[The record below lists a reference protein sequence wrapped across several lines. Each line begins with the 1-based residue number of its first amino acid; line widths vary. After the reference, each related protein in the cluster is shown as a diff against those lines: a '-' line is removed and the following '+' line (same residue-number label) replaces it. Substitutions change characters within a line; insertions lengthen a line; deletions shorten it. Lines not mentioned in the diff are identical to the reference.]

1 MTEPE
6 FTAGDVTARRDGPWI
21 VVSLAGETIYR
32 RFTRDK
38 AFTRAQVV
46 FREGRSPAYPKIR
59 NNLRGVELCGDWRTP
74 RHFGHNRLEVP
85 ITTKENTHGQRDTSH
100 PDRNDGC

>member
-21 VVSLAGETIYR
+21 VVSLAGEIIYR

-46 FREGRSPAYPKIR
+46 FREGQSPVRSKIR
-59 NNLRGVELCGDWRTP
+59 DHLRGVELCGDWRTP
-74 RHFGHNRLEVP
+74 RRFGHNRLEVP
-85 ITTKENTHGQRDTSH
+85 ITTKENTHG
-100 PDRNDGC
+100 